1 MRIGLIRHFRVNI
14 KRSSFM
20 TSEEYDKYSYDYD
33 RSDVI
38 PNEVVIDE
46 NWDKCYCS
54 SMCRAV
60 TTAKT
65 VYHGKIIIS
74 DKLMEIPSAAR
85 IKTKF
90 RLPYHLW
97 AILNRASWS
106 ENHQSHPEGKT
117 NTMKRINE
125 IMGQILKQPEENILI
140 VSHAGTMFE
149 LQKILL
155 ANGFSGERFIKPDNG
170 RLYVFK
176 K

>member
-1 MRIGLIRHFRVNI
+1 
-14 KRSSFM
+14 M

-60 TTAKT
+60 ITAKT

-74 DKLMEIPSAAR
+74 DKLVEIPSAAR

-90 RLPYHLW
+90 RVPYHVW
-97 AILNRASWS
+97 AVLNRASWS
-106 ENHQSHPEGKT
+106 ENHHTNPEGKKKT
-117 NTMKRINE
+117 RKRINE
-125 IMGQILKQPEENILI
+125 IMCEILKQTDENILI

-149 LQKILL
+149 IQRILL
-155 ANGFSGERFIKPDNG
+155 RNGFEGERFIKPANG
-170 RLYVFK
+170 RLYEFK

>member
-1 MRIGLIRHFRVNI
+1 MRIGLIRHFKVDI
-14 KRSSFM
+14 KRKRYM
-20 TSEEYDKYSYDYD
+20 TSVEYDKYSYDYE

-38 PNEVVIDE
+38 PNEIVIDE

-60 TTAKT
+60 ITAKT

-74 DKLMEIPSAAR
+74 DKLVEIPSAAR
-85 IKTKF
+85 IKTKL

-97 AILNRASWS
+97 AVLNRAAWA
-106 ENHQSHPEGKT
+106 ENVSAKIEGKT
-117 NTMKRINE
+117 NTRKRINCVMDE
-125 IMGQILKQPEENILI
+125 ILKQTDKNILI

-149 LQKILL
+149 LQRILL
-155 ANGFSGERFIKPDNG
+155 RNGFKGEKFITPRNG
-170 RLYVFK
+170 RLYEFK